1 MFTQF
6 EEGNLISETC
16 DDMESGD
23 KYNDNSIMP
32 PLISEEEMD
41 AMDSGYESEDE
52 PMSTDT
58 LEDIRDISQSHPIV
72 NRRESRYKI
81 CDCIKQRKLEWKGGL
96 KSTVNTGKG
105 LQKVF
110 KTVVKK
116 KFRKIYQLWVNL
128 AQKFPILFQ
137 SPETFLK

>member
-52 PMSTDT
+52 PMSTEM
-58 LEDIRDISQSHPIV
+58 LEDISD
-72 NRRESRYKI
+72 
-81 CDCIKQRKLEWKGGL
+81 GG
-96 KSTVNTGKG
+96 
-105 LQKVF
+105 Q
-110 KTVVKK
+110 
-116 KFRKIYQLWVNL
+116 
-128 AQKFPILFQ
+128 
-137 SPETFLK
+137 